1 MYEHISTTRHVC
13 RRDRL
18 KRLCFGC
25 GCLIV
30 RGEAYVRH
38 FCFGGLQSYDVHE
51 DCDALLD
58 ELDVCEEY
66 GEYDLAQFYGDYL
79 ADAWSHD
86 REFARRLYRAVR
98 VREMREGRR
107 TR

>member
-1 MYEHISTTRHVC
+1 MYEHIATTRHTC
-13 RRDRL
+13 RRSRL
-18 KRLCFGC
+18 KHRCFGC

-86 REFARRLYRAVR
+86 RELARRLYRAVR